1 MPARQNVREGA
12 PMHPARCGARSA
24 GAHSGLRRGAGDR
37 CTTVRRIARACPG
50 RASNR
55 RRSRAMG
62 MDFSTGCQVMGN
74 CRRRLCLTGWQFGR
88 RANCNSKRRRP
99 GICQVALS
107 GAVGH

>member
-1 MPARQNVREGA
+1 MFAEKNILTKARTDPGGACVRA
-12 PMHPARCGARSA
+12 PEC
-24 GAHSGLRRGAGDR
+24 
-37 CTTVRRIARACPG
+37 C
-50 RASNR
+50 SNP
-55 RRSRAMG
+55 RRSRAMR

-74 CRRRLCLTGWQFGR
+74 CRCRLCLTGWQFGR